1 MILGLESSCDESA
14 VSIVDREGQIHGE
27 WIHSQIAKH
36 AEYGG
41 VVPDLA
47 VGEHLKN
54 FFPLLDLAR
63 NDFSIPEKI
72 DSIAVTCGPGLAGCL
87 GVGITIAKTLS
98 MNWGIPLKGVNH
110 LRGHAFS
117 PFIPLG
123 KISEIPWSKLLPHL
137 GLLVSGGNTLLFSI
151 AENHKIKVTC
161 PYRRRCGG

>member
-54 FFPLLDLAR
+54 FFLYWILLEMI
-63 NDFSIPEKI
+63 F
-72 DSIAVTCGPGLAGCL
+72 
-87 GVGITIAKTLS
+87 
-98 MNWGIPLKGVNH
+98 
-110 LRGHAFS
+110 
-117 PFIPLG
+117 
-123 KISEIPWSKLLPHL
+123 
-137 GLLVSGGNTLLFSI
+137 LFQ
-151 AENHKIKVTC
+151 K
-161 PYRRRCGG
+161 R